1 VIFFPPEIVEQVLE
15 AAETNVALEA
25 RERDLLRGWRHRF
38 RDVYPLSP
46 ELREQWERDR
56 RPRE

>member
-25 RERDLLRGWRHRF
+25 YERDLLRGGQHRF